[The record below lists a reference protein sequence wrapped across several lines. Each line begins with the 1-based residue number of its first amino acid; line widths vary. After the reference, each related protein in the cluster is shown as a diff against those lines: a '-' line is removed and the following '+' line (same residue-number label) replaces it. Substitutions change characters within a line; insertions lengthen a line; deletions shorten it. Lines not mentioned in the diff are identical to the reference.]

1 MREQP
6 TLTQL
11 NLRIPTTLA
20 HQLEEL
26 AEAEHIAKID
36 IARQLL
42 WEGVTRRRQE
52 LALRLYG
59 EGKVSKSRAAE
70 LAGLSLWELT
80 EIVAQKGLRWDYDV
94 EEAKSEMATV
104 VAHTKRRSPR

>member
-1 MREQP
+1 MREQQ

-11 NLRIPTTLA
+11 NLRIPMTLA

-59 EGKVSKSRAAE
+59 EGEVRKSRAVE

-94 EEAKSEMATV
+94 EEAKQEMATV
-104 VAHTKRRSPR
+104 VAPTKRRSPK